1 MLREGERGS
10 GRAGGWASL
19 LQGAVQVWLCETH
32 ISRNFQQLDVR
43 LCLLDFLPKHLQLYK
58 KLCFWLCLYFCP
70 PHAQICAASNATGVL
85 KMPPPAV
92 KKTEIPRGA
101 QALKCPHPLLR
112 SQKFIGVHRYRLPH
126 KAFGNFENRSSV
138 PEGEGSKTSRP
149 PSF

>member
-1 MLREGERGS
+1 MLREGERES

-92 KKTEIPRGA
+92 KKPEIYRGA
-101 QALKCPHPLLR
+101 QVQASAQSLWELRESFKCSGGGGKQDKQTSILL
-112 SQKFIGVHRYRLPH
+112 SI
-126 KAFGNFENRSSV
+126 
-138 PEGEGSKTSRP
+138 
-149 PSF
+149 